1 MKTEA
6 SLLKNNL
13 LDSLIP
19 VFSKYGFQINKK
31 ESAFKRVSK
40 DSIQIFDFFIYKK
53 NNQITIKSFIKIKI
67 TKIEDLYRRIVGDK
81 DRPYMT
87 LGNNVLDIVEYQK
100 NEDKDKFEKKPLPK
114 WLIENAEDV
123 SILTKLISNYLEDFI
138 LVYFNKFSSIQ
149 SVDRLLNENPKEISV
164 HNYIYPLRSCI
175 AILAAKI
182 NSNENFINLVKIY
195 EEEMKNAE
203 EPYKSDFIKIKEY
216 LINNYTNDSYN

>member
-1 MKTEA
+1 
-6 SLLKNNL
+6 
-13 LDSLIP
+13 
-19 VFSKYGFQINKK
+19 
-31 ESAFKRVSK
+31 
-40 DSIQIFDFFIYKK
+40 
-53 NNQITIKSFIKIKI
+53 
-67 TKIEDLYRRIVGDK
+67 
-81 DRPYMT
+81 MT

>member
-67 TKIEDLYRRIVGDK
+67 TKIEDLYRRQ
-81 DRPYMT
+81 R
-87 LGNNVLDIVEYQK
+87 
-100 NEDKDKFEKKPLPK
+100 
-114 WLIENAEDV
+114 
-123 SILTKLISNYLEDFI
+123 
-138 LVYFNKFSSIQ
+138 
-149 SVDRLLNENPKEISV
+149 
-164 HNYIYPLRSCI
+164 
-175 AILAAKI
+175 
-182 NSNENFINLVKIY
+182 
-195 EEEMKNAE
+195 
-203 EPYKSDFIKIKEY
+203 
-216 LINNYTNDSYN
+216 